1 MSIPA
6 ALQTRPLPSVDTM
19 NIDTTILEP
28 LVITKNF
35 CRFVLERKG
44 ILDSGSTIQL
54 AVKVPGS
61 AATPN
66 VACLPLHTGIH
77 AAINRAVLRI
87 GTKVVAITDS
97 YGTYAT
103 VHRSCKT
110 AEEKSQK
117 DFVTKGTIDAVCPSL
132 GQDGMYDLRDVDLV
146 AAAIPPAVSNFQ
158 PLAQQFLKSADGE
171 SPLYTIKIS
180 DLFPMMR
187 SVQLP
192 LYIITEPCSIELHF
206 NVQNGVAADQGK
218 LAVFMDTTV
227 PLNTRT
233 AEVDTTSVRFLCDY
247 LTYSDDSMN
256 EASSLAASEQGMV
269 IPYEDVVTTNTNFP
283 AVAAPVNPT
292 PATYIRDIG
301 ISGMKVRTILG
312 HYRENTADFSP
323 QVLGQYKSAASAFPL
338 SYNLRVNDK
347 EVYQRPQ
354 DNEAKKSTEF
364 AQCMNAPISV
374 GNGEYSFDSLTD
386 KESALRPTNND
397 YISASHLGPVG
408 TSIPLRTLQ
417 GGSHFTGTD
426 FSSPGNYGV
435 SCGQKP
441 VRVTSTLTSTA
452 TDYGGR
458 TVSYF
463 SMVERSMAI
472 RGGVVTVSA

>member
-6 ALQTRPLPSVDTM
+6 ALQTRPLPSIDTM

-28 LVITKNF
+28 LVINKNF

-54 AVKVPGS
+54 SVKVPDS

-66 VACLPLHTGIH
+66 SAVLPLHTGIH

-87 GTKVVAITDS
+87 GTKVVAISDS
-97 YGTYAT
+97 YATYAT

-110 AEEKSQK
+110 VEEKSQK
-117 DFVTKGTIDAVCPSL
+117 DFVTKGTIDALCPSL
-132 GQDGMYDLRDVDLV
+132 AQDGMYDVRDLDLV
-146 AAAIPPAVSNFQ
+146 AAAAPPAVSNWN
-158 PLAQQFLKSADGE
+158 PLSQQFLKSVDGQ
-171 SPLYTIKIS
+171 SPLYTIKLS

-192 LYIITEPCSIELHF
+192 LYIIDEPCSVELHF
-206 NVQNGVAADQGK
+206 NTQKGTAADQGK
-218 LAVFMDTTV
+218 LAVFIDTAV
-227 PLNTRT
+227 PLLTRT

-269 IPYEDVVTTNTNFP
+269 IPYEDIVTTNTNFP
-283 AVAAPVNPT
+283 AVAAPINPT
-292 PATYIRDIG
+292 PSTYIRDIG
-301 ISGMKVRTILG
+301 ISGMKCRAILG

-323 QVLGQYKSAASAFPL
+323 QVLGQYKSAASQVPL
-338 SYNLRVNDK
+338 AYNLRVNDK
-347 EVYQRPQ
+347 EVYQTPQ

-364 AQCMNAPISV
+364 SMAMNAPISV
-374 GNGEYSFDSLTD
+374 GNGEYSFDSLVD
-386 KESALRPTNND
+386 KENVLRPANND
-397 YISASHLGPVG
+397 YISPSQLGPVG
-408 TSIPLRTLQ
+408 AGIPLRTLQ

-426 FSSPGNYGV
+426 FASPGNYGV
-435 SCGQKP
+435 NCGQKP
-441 VRVTSTLTSTA
+441 IRITSTLTSTA
-452 TDYGGR
+452 SDFAGR

-472 RGGVVTVSA
+472 KSGVVLVSS